1 MQETQ
6 VQSLDWEDPLE
17 EEMATHST
25 ILAWEIPWTEENSRL
40 QWQSCKESNIHMLG
54 EMGYL
59 QRIYVS
65 CYLLFLSLSECVPWT
80 QSYRIKKSIIK
91 LLILGLLFVSSLE
104 PSSPSC
110 KISSWSFSALPSLSP
125 HREDRAVLAS
135 FVGNVREGKN
145 FAFAFVVKNLTP
157 LLVYPQ

>member
-1 MQETQ
+1 
-6 VQSLDWEDPLE
+6 
-17 EEMATHST
+17 
-25 ILAWEIPWTEENSRL
+25 
-40 QWQSCKESNIHMLG
+40 MLG

-65 CYLLFLSLSECVPWT
+65 CHLLFLSLSECVPWT

-125 HREDRAVLAS
+125 QREDRAGLAS
-135 FVGNVREGKN
+135 FVGSVREGKN

-157 LLVYPQ
+157 LLVYILSRCTNYMTSFLLESVGLTFKFHLENMNSNR